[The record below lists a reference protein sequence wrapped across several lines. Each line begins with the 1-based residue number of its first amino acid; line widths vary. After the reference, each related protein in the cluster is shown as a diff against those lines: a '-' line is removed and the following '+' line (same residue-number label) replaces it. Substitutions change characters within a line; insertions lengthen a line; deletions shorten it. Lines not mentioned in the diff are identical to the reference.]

1 MQKFKLRSNDLDTL
15 YSIFKHSSL
24 TPLDIKQLRQNKFFY
39 TYTPRRAM
47 ERNERV
53 FVRVADTFDCPI
65 LFNMAGRNFLY
76 FFKKVKI
83 DCQFSPIT
91 NFFFISQ

>member
-53 FVRVADTFDCPI
+53 LLEWQILLTVQYCLIWQVETFYI
-65 LFNMAGRNFLY
+65 FLRKLMIGMSGND
-76 FFKKVKI
+76 KK
-83 DCQFSPIT
+83 
-91 NFFFISQ
+91 

>member
-39 TYTPRRAM
+39 TYTPRRAV
-47 ERNERV
+47 ERKEFLLEWQILLTV
-53 FVRVADTFDCPI
+53 QYCLIWQVETFYI
-65 LFNMAGRNFLY
+65 FLRKLMIGMSGND
-76 FFKKVKI
+76 KK
-83 DCQFSPIT
+83 
-91 NFFFISQ
+91 